1 MNATRRPAVAIIGA
15 GFGGLAAAIELERSG
30 IDYVVYER
38 ADDLGGVWHANRYP
52 GVACDLPSSIYAYSY
67 ALDTVWP
74 RRFAGQPEILEYLR
88 GTAERFGV
96 TAKIRF
102 GTEVAAAT
110 FTGDTWSLEF
120 ADGTTGT
127 FDAVIAATGVL
138 SRPKIPELD
147 GLAEFTGAAFHSA
160 QWDDSVDLT
169 GKKVVVVGSGASA
182 IQLVPAIVD
191 RVAELSVVQRS
202 PNWVVNRH
210 DRRTTVIGRTL
221 ARIPGFPQAQHHLTF
236 LWNEHRAPLI
246 SRRLDPARAGL
257 QAWVKLKIRR
267 QIRDR
272 ELRRAVTPDY
282 PAFCNRLLISDEWY
296 PALDRPHVSVHRQ
309 GVARVSA
316 NGVELEDGRSVAAD
330 VIIWCTGFRTE
341 EYLAPIDITGRD
353 GRKLHA
359 EWKSGP
365 RAYLGVAVSGYP
377 NLFMISGPGT
387 GGTTTNSFVY
397 ILERQAR
404 YVRRALEHSRASGGW
419 LDVLPRVQERHND
432 WRRER
437 LAGTVYAGSCPGW
450 YTTSDGSAAPIWP
463 GSHLSY
469 GRATRTF
476 EPAEYDHGGQ
486 LRVVEPAPAP

>member
-1 MNATRRPAVAIIGA
+1 MSTATAPSVAVIGA
-15 GFGGLAAAIELERSG
+15 GFGGLAAAIELQRNG

-38 ADDLGGVWHANRYP
+38 ADSLGGVWHANRYP

-67 ALDTVWP
+67 ALGTSWS
-74 RRFAGQPEILEYLR
+74 RRFAGQPEILDYLR
-88 GTAERFGV
+88 HTADRFGV
-96 TAKIRF
+96 TGRIRF
-102 GTEVAAAT
+102 GAEVTAAT
-110 FTGDTWSLEF
+110 FADDGWLLEF
-120 ADGTTGT
+120 GDGTTRRH
-127 FDAVIAATGVL
+127 DAVIAATGVL
-138 SRPKIPELD
+138 SRPKMPEVE
-147 GLAEFTGAAFHSA
+147 GVGEFRGVALHSA
-160 QWDDSVDLT
+160 QWDESVDLA
-169 GKKVVVVGSGASA
+169 GKKVVVVGNGASA

-191 RVAELSVVQRS
+191 RVAELTVVQRS
-202 PNWVVNRH
+202 PNWVVDRH
-210 DRRTTVIGRTL
+210 DRKTTWIGRTL
-221 ARIPGFPQAQHHLTF
+221 ARVPGFPQAQHRLTF

-246 SRRLDPARAGL
+246 FRSLDPVRAVV

-267 QIRDR
+267 QIRDP
-272 ELRRAVTPDY
+272 ELRKTVTPDY

-296 PALDRPHVSVHRQ
+296 PALDRSHVSVYRQ
-309 GVARVSA
+309 GLGRVTPE
-316 NGVELEDGRSVAAD
+316 GVTLDDGRAVPAD

-365 RAYLGVAVSGYP
+365 QAYLGVAVSGFP

-404 YVRRALEHSRASGGW
+404 YVRKALQHLGTAGGW
-419 LDVLPRVQERHND
+419 LDVLPEVQRRHNS

-437 LAGTVYAGSCPGW
+437 LSKTVYSGSCPGW

-476 EPAEYDHGGQ
+476 EPGEYARGGTG
-486 LRVVEPAPAP
+486 

>member
-1 MNATRRPAVAIIGA
+1 MSTARRPAVAIIGA
-15 GFGGLAAAIELERSG
+15 GFGGLAAAIELERHG
-30 IDYVVYER
+30 IDYVVFER
-38 ADDLGGVWHANRYP
+38 ADSLGGVWHANRYP

-67 ALDTVWP
+67 ALGTDWS
-74 RRFAGQPEILEYLR
+74 RRFAGQPEILGYLR
-88 GTAERFGV
+88 DTADRFGV
-96 TAKIRF
+96 TGRIRF
-102 GTEVAAAT
+102 GTEVVAAT
-110 FTGDTWSLEF
+110 FTEDRWRLDLG
-120 ADGTTGT
+120 DGTTEW

-147 GLAEFTGAAFHSA
+147 GIGEFAGTTVHSG
-160 QWDDSVDLT
+160 QWDDSLDLT

-191 RVAELSVVQRS
+191 DVAELTVVQRS

-210 DRRTTVIGRTL
+210 DRRTTRIGRTL
-221 ARIPGFPQAQHHLTF
+221 ARIPGFPQLQHHLTF
-236 LWNEHRAPLI
+236 YWNEHRAPLI
-246 SRRLDPARAGL
+246 FRSLDPARAGL

-267 QIRDR
+267 QIRDP
-272 ELRRAVTPDY
+272 ELRKAVTPDY

-309 GVARVSA
+309 GVRQVTAT
-316 NGVELEDGRSVAAD
+316 GVILSDGREVDAE
-330 VIIWCTGFRTE
+330 VIVWCTGFRTE

-404 YVRRALEHSRASGGW
+404 YVRKALEHIGSAGGW
-419 LDVLPRVQERHND
+419 LDVLPQTQERHNA

-437 LAGTVYAGSCPGW
+437 LSKTVYAGSCPGW
-450 YTTSDGSAAPIWP
+450 YTTGDGTAAPIWP

-476 EPAEYDHGGQ
+476 DATEYDHGGR
-486 LRVVEPAPAP
+486 LRAVEPVATV